1 MWPDAAPFSL
11 FSNFQACLAPIQSF
25 SMQNKIKVND
35 WTSIQTVFDKMQK
48 QLEKAMKTANLMA
61 APRLYIKMLC
71 ELEDSLT
78 ETLANKEVKKK
89 MSTTN
94 AKALNTMKQRLRKLL
109 PEYGE
114 AMAKWRED
122 PVDTEDEE
130 ESEEESE
137 EEDDEGGDAE
147 AEDESLKRWGFSLPS
162 EA

>member
-1 MWPDAAPFSL
+1 
-11 FSNFQACLAPIQSF
+11 
-25 SMQNKIKVND
+25 
-35 WTSIQTVFDKMQK
+35 
-48 QLEKAMKTANLMA
+48 MKTANLLA

-122 PVDTEDEE
+122 PIDTEDEE

-137 EEDDEGGDAE
+137 EEDDEGGDE
-147 AEDESLKRWGFSLPS
+147 AEDEALKRCDFSLPLQRRH
-162 EA
+162 AFTIHCVTAFKIQPTRVNW

>member
-1 MWPDAAPFSL
+1 
-11 FSNFQACLAPIQSF
+11 
-25 SMQNKIKVND
+25 MQNKIKVND

-48 QLEKAMKTANLMA
+48 QLEKAMKTANLTA
-61 APRLYIKMLC
+61 VPRLYIKMLC
-71 ELEDSLT
+71 ELEDSLN

-89 MSTTN
+89 MSSTN

-114 AMAKWRED
+114 SMAKWRED

-137 EEDDEGGDAE
+137 EEDEEGGDGE
-147 AEDESLKRWGFSLPS
+147 AEDEALRRCFLMQAATDPGT
-162 EA
+162 